1 MCLPS
6 SCCGVFISTWL
17 WSILLTLIF
26 FWLQSLRIVP
36 SEDRPT
42 DAKNTNFGPAAPSA
56 PGLIDTLRTGKPP
69 ISISSKVN
77 DIHPLENRLK
87 NWDATQRQT
96 QLETYRRLFG
106 AAAPIKRELELD
118 IVKKTDFRPE
128 ILGNGAIPSPGQDIL
143 LNRET
148 TVEWEDIYG
157 GKFDQ
162 WCILLFK
169 IARYTNIYD
178 FFFCLDFDDSRPT
191 DFHSEMEKQMGIWR
205 VCCMYNI
212 E

>member
-1 MCLPS
+1 M
-6 SCCGVFISTWL
+6 
-17 WSILLTLIF
+17 
-26 FWLQSLRIVP
+26 SLRIVP

-143 LNRET
+143 LSRET

-157 GKFDQ
+157 
-162 WCILLFK
+162 
-169 IARYTNIYD
+169 
-178 FFFCLDFDDSRPT
+178 DFDDSRPT
-191 DFHSEMEKQMGIWR
+191 DFHTEMEKQMGI
-205 VCCMYNI
+205 
-212 E
+212 